1 MEIKDVLRK
10 DLFIDDLKSKDK
22 ESVLFEMTK
31 KLLDQG
37 YIKDQQDF
45 LDKIKAREEIS
56 STGIGDGIGIPHA
69 KSDDLNEKVVVY
81 AKSKS

>member
-31 KLLDQG
+31 KLFDQG